1 MTTFVK
7 EKEEALFPLL
17 ENEMERLAD
26 DSGIKL
32 GLVSGIPIWEAFPF
46 FQHQEKTLDIQI
58 SLRDQA
64 RRSDA
69 SACISVA
76 DPTIR
81 FPDGSIKR
89 PDISVFC
96 SRPVERKT
104 VCTQIP
110 EAVIEIL
117 NKGYEKKDN
126 EVSLPFYLS
135 WHIPYIALFNPESNR
150 VSHYH
155 DGQVDEYDSQVE
167 LTFACGCPATI

>member
-26 DSGIKL
+26 DSGIKQ
-32 GLVSGIPIWEAFPF
+32 GLVSGIPIWEAFPV

-58 SLRDQA
+58 SLRENA
-64 RRSDA
+64 RRSD
-69 SACISVA
+69 SCACISVA

-110 EAVIEIL
+110 EAVIEIHGITDEMVEDAPTFQEVYP
-117 NKGYEKKDN
+117 KIVQAIAGKDVVIYN
-126 EVSLPFYLS
+126 
-135 WHIPYIALFNPESNR
+135 A
-150 VSHYH
+150 
-155 DGQVDEYDSQVE
+155 DYDSYLLDNLIIRNGLDLPRFESWQ
-167 LTFACGCPATI
+167 A